1 MPKYSSTIEYNIKTN
16 LDASGLQKLQ
26 AQLSTVQNALR
37 NSKSAQQDPLGVK
50 SSIDAVQQLKAIL
63 NKSFNSKLGI
73 LDLSKLNTELK
84 QSTGLVQQLNTAFNK
99 AGASGSAAANN
110 LVARLYKMDT
120 GLKSVSKATDKI
132 VNTIGNTFRWG
143 VIASGFASIMN
154 AVHDAAKYTSELDKS
169 LTNIM
174 MVSGE
179 SRDNM
184 NEFAKAANEAAQ
196 RMGSTTTAMTNATTI
211 FVQQGLDL
219 ETSAKLAEYSVHLA
233 NVSGQDSAE
242 AADEITAYKNAFK
255 IDVADVEN
263 AISK

>member
-1 MPKYSSTIEYNIKTN
+1 MAKYSSTVEYNIKTN

-26 AQLSTVQNALR
+26 AQLTNVTNSLKSRGGKSGLDFKKEIAEVETLKRELDKAFNAKLGTLNLNQL
-37 NSKSAQQDPLGVK
+37 NS
-50 SSIDAVQQLKAIL
+50 QLKAGVINAERL
-63 NKSFNSKLGI
+63 NAAF
-73 LDLSKLNTELK
+73 K
-84 QSTGLVQQLNTAFNK
+84 QSGATGT
-99 AGASGSAAANN
+99 AAANN
-110 LVARLYKMDT
+110 LVARLLKVDS
-120 GLKSVSKATDKI
+120 GLKSVSKTTDKI

-143 VIASGFASIMN
+143 VIASAFASVMN

-184 NEFAKAANEAAQ
+184 NEFAKLANQAAQ
-196 RMGSTTTAMTNATTI
+196 KMGSTTTAMTNATQI

-219 ETSAKLAEYSVHLA
+219 QQSERLAEYSVHLA

-255 IDVADVEN
+255 ISLDDIEN